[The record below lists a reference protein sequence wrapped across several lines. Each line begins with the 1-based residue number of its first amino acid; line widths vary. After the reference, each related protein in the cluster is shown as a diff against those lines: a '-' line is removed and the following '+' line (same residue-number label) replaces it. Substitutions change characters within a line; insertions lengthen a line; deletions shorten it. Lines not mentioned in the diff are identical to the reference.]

1 MVSDSLNSNKDQWSD
16 LSIILEFVNINSESI
31 QVWVGLV
38 WVECFF
44 NFDNTHSHWTINLKF
59 LTTSHDDFL
68 HIKSILELYPDEETN
83 RVDNIS
89 E

>member
-1 MVSDSLNSNKDQWSD
+1 MIRSVYNLRVCKYKFWKY
-16 LSIILEFVNINSESI
+16 III

-38 WVECFF
+38 WVECFL
-44 NFDNTHSHWTINLKF
+44 NFDNTHSLWTINLKF